1 MPVYLDHAASSVL
14 RSEVRDEY
22 LAHLE
27 VVGNP
32 SSIHGYGQSA
42 RQLVE
47 EAREQIARAVD
58 CNRSEVILTSGGTE
72 SDNLAVKGIFW
83 QRNGEDA
90 ARKVIISAA
99 TEHHAVIDP
108 LEWLE
113 KAQGAE
119 IIWLPVS
126 NEGLVD
132 LDALASVLA
141 ERANEVALITLM
153 WANNETGVIT
163 DIHEVTALAAKYR
176 IPVHSDAVAAF
187 GHLPISFATSGLAAM
202 TITGHKIGSPIGVG
216 ALIVSRNTKLVEV
229 AHGGGQERG
238 LRSGTLSPALAKSF
252 ALAAELCVAEV
263 EAMAA
268 KHAKFAVQ
276 ILKSLSAIED
286 IEVTL
291 SRGGAAGLP
300 NILHFSFAG
309 CSGDS
314 LLFLLD
320 SAGVSVSTGSAC
332 RAGVAEPSHVLLA
345 MGRTEAEASGCLR
358 VSFGHSTTE
367 AEVQAFIDA
376 LPAAYASAKKAGLSA
391 K

>member
-14 RSEVRDEY
+14 RHEVRDEY

-47 EAREQIARAVD
+47 EAREQIAKAVD

-72 SDNLAVKGIFW
+72 SDNLAVKGLFW
-83 QRNGEDA
+83 QRNGEDS

-119 IIWLPVS
+119 IIWLPIS
-126 NEGLVD
+126 PEGLVD
-132 LDALASVLA
+132 LDALARVLA

-163 DIHEVTALAAKYR
+163 DIHEVTALADKYR

-187 GHLPISFATSGLAAM
+187 GHLPINFATSGLAAM

-252 ALAAELCVAEV
+252 ALAAELCVAEA

-268 KHAKFAVQ
+268 KHAKFAVA
-276 ILKSLSAIED
+276 ILNSLSAIKD

-358 VSFGHSTTE
+358 VSFGHSTTQD
-367 AEVQAFIDA
+367 EVQAFIDA

-391 K
+391 R

>member
-14 RSEVRDEY
+14 RHEVRDEY

-42 RQLVE
+42 RQLLE
-47 EAREQIARAVD
+47 EAREQIAKAVD

-83 QRNGEDA
+83 QRNGDDA

-119 IIWLPVS
+119 IIWLPIS
-126 NEGLVD
+126 PEGLVD
-132 LDALASVLA
+132 LDALARILD
-141 ERANEVALITLM
+141 ERASEVALITLM

-163 DIHEVTALAAKYR
+163 DIHEVTALADKFR

-202 TITGHKIGSPIGVG
+202 TITGHKIGAPIGVG

-252 ALAAELCVAEV
+252 ALAAELCVAEA

-268 KHAKFAVQ
+268 KHAMFAVE
-276 ILKSLSAIED
+276 ILKSLSAIEG

>member
-14 RSEVRDEY
+14 RHEVRDEY

-47 EAREQIARAVD
+47 EAREQIAKAVD

-83 QRNGEDA
+83 QRNGDDA

-119 IIWLPVS
+119 IIWLPIS
-126 NEGLVD
+126 PEGLVD
-132 LDALASVLA
+132 LDALARILD
-141 ERANEVALITLM
+141 ERASEVALITLM

-163 DIHEVTALAAKYR
+163 DIHEVTALADKYG

-187 GHLPISFATSGLAAM
+187 GHLPISFATSGLVAM
-202 TITGHKIGSPIGVG
+202 TITGHKIGAPIGVG

-252 ALAAELCVAEV
+252 ALAAELCVAEA

-268 KHAKFAVQ
+268 KHAMFAVE
-276 ILKSLSAIED
+276 ILKSLSAIEG

-367 AEVQAFIDA
+367 AEVQAFIEA